1 MSAADLARN
10 LTIAEVDVAAG
21 RIAAAAAQRF
31 GKTRRPEVTYRNE
44 VETTCPTS
52 VPEMLSAS
60 TESSPST
67 QRENARQDSCSP
79 AAIRLTRTNS
89 ISDRAVSGRGR
100 SPKVS
105 SRLPR

>member
-44 VETTCPTS
+44 VETTCPTR

-67 QRENARQDSCSP
+67 YREKPRQDSCSP
-79 AAIRLTRTNS
+79 AAMRFTRMNS
-89 ISDRAVSGRGR
+89 TIERMVSGRGR
-100 SPKVS
+100 STNVQNL
-105 SRLPR
+105 LPR